1 MNIFEQT
8 DEGRLK
14 REILAAIGYS
24 TDLVPAEEG
33 KTLEMNP
40 SQKSVVPYHKPNV
53 IDYLNKGKCE
63 KESAKDFINTSRQI
77 LMSKISINLKKDENE
92 RLQEYITMEQ
102 EKLLESQKFLTD
114 DKERFDQLI
123 TMDKKIRIKLNEEAK

>member
-40 SQKSVVPYHKPNV
+40 S
-53 IDYLNKGKCE
+53 
-63 KESAKDFINTSRQI
+63 
-77 LMSKISINLKKDENE
+77 
-92 RLQEYITMEQ
+92 
-102 EKLLESQKFLTD
+102 
-114 DKERFDQLI
+114 
-123 TMDKKIRIKLNEEAK
+123 